1 MMTPVNARDVV
12 IGPESATMTDAP
24 TPPRDGRIP
33 VWDPLVR
40 IGHWVLLAAVAT
52 GLITRGEPETLHQA
66 AGYIVGG
73 YVVLRL
79 VWGIV
84 GTRRARFETF
94 LRSPLAGLRYLGDL
108 LTGKAERHVGH
119 SPAGGLMV
127 VALLAALSGV
137 TATGLAMENHV
148 QVPAFVAAVVP
159 VEAGEG
165 GEAGEEGEEEE
176 GPWGEIHEA
185 FANLV
190 LGLALL
196 HVAGVAAASVAHRE
210 SLVRSMIDGRKRP

>member
-1 MMTPVNARDVV
+1 
-12 IGPESATMTDAP
+12 MTDAAP
-24 TPPRDGRIP
+24 ASVDGRIP

-40 IGHWVLLAAVAT
+40 IGHWLLLAAVAT
-52 GLITRGEPETLHQA
+52 GLITRGEPESLHQA
-66 AGYIVGG
+66 AGYVVGG
-73 YVVLRL
+73 YVVFRL

-84 GTRRARFETF
+84 GPRRARFGTF

-108 LTGKAERHVGH
+108 VTGKAERHVGH

-127 VALLAALSGV
+127 VALLVALSGV

-148 QVPAFVAAVVP
+148 PVPAVIAPLIP
-159 VEAGEG
+159 VEAGE
-165 GEAGEEGEEEE
+165 EGEEGETGEEEE

-190 LGLALL
+190 LGLAVL
-196 HVAGVAAASVAHRE
+196 HVLGVAVASVAHRE